1 MKKVLCLAVLAGIL
15 VSCNIA
21 AAQGPAASAEPA
33 PPAKTEPAPAPRS
46 LEVGSAARSVSADP
60 ANSVIDESKPSTVAG
75 GVKGRVFAAP
85 TKDSKGGLPVAS
97 TVVVKDHR
105 GVEFDRVRT
114 DAAGNYVVN
123 VPPATYTVEVYPD
136 ADWLAPAT
144 VKVKLTR
151 TEHFKVDF
159 HYKTR

>member
-1 MKKVLCLAVLAGIL
+1 MKKLLCLAALVGLSL

-33 PPAKTEPAPAPRS
+33 PPAKTEVAPAPRDVILTDS
-46 LEVGSAARSVSADP
+46 SPVTAAG
-60 ANSVIDESKPSTVAG
+60 SKPQASTVAG
-75 GVKGRVFAAP
+75 GVKGRVYAAP
-85 TKDSKGGLPVAS
+85 SKDSKGALPVAAL
-97 TVVVKDHR
+97 VIVKDQR
-105 GVEFDRVRT
+105 GIEFKRVRT
-114 DAAGNYVVN
+114 DADGNYVLD
-123 VPPATYTVEVYPD
+123 VPPSPKTTYTVEVYPD

-144 VKVKLTR
+144 VKVILTR